1 VAVVGCVNVDVRV
14 WLKYLVVSRVLVV
27 VDVAVCQTV
36 EVLVTL
42 MVL

>member
-1 VAVVGCVNVDVRV
+1 VGCVSVEVSV
-14 WLKYLVVSRVLVV
+14 WLKYLVVSRVRVV